1 MQFKYADEKNR
12 LRKTNFVNLICLVI
26 VSSVMELLYL
36 ANILRGTA
44 GWNVKIGFVLVLAG
58 VVSCLVVYL
67 KNPQS
72 NIFYKVELTTFIIAY
87 LVVAVPSTLQ
97 MTFFYVIPI
106 LVATI
111 LYDDYKF
118 YTGSCVV
125 IFLGNI
131 GQIAWAFTHHTSFS
145 DSGAVSEYMI
155 QLIIMIVVLIVA
167 VTVSR
172 NRRLFTEHTGG
183 QIKQEHDRQAGM
195 LENVLDV
202 VEKVKK
208 GTADVDQVMEELQTS
223 MLAMNESFGEIRSS
237 TLSTAESIQEQTE
250 RTREIQEAVNTTVD
264 LSKKIVDIAVVS
276 DKAINEGMETMNDMK
291 SQSVIIHNT
300 NAEVAESME
309 QLQNNT
315 REVKDIASIIFEI
328 SSQTNLLALN
338 ASIESARAGE
348 AGRGFAVVADQIRE
362 LAEQTR
368 SSMESISGIIT
379 QLDETAN
386 TAAERVRESV
396 AAADRQS
403 QYLEEAVK
411 RFDVLD
417 ENIVSLSS
425 HIKSMDGQVHGLR
438 ESNNY
443 IVESISQLSA
453 TSEEVTASAD
463 LAAEVSEQNRE
474 RFVETKNLLADVV
487 DTTKKLDVYYEK

>member
-1 MQFKYADEKNR
+1 M
-12 LRKTNFVNLICLVI
+12 
-26 VSSVMELLYL
+26 
-36 ANILRGTA
+36 
-44 GWNVKIGFVLVLAG
+44 
-58 VVSCLVVYL
+58 
-67 KNPQS
+67 
-72 NIFYKVELTTFIIAY
+72 
-87 LVVAVPSTLQ
+87 
-97 MTFFYVIPI
+97 
-106 LVATI
+106 
-111 LYDDYKF
+111 
-118 YTGSCVV
+118 
-125 IFLGNI
+125 
-131 GQIAWAFTHHTSFS
+131 
-145 DSGAVSEYMI
+145 
-155 QLIIMIVVLIVA
+155 
-167 VTVSR
+167 
-172 NRRLFTEHTGG
+172 FTEHTGG

-202 VEKVKK
+202 VENVKK
-208 GTADVDQVMEELQTS
+208 GTADVDRVMEELQTS

-300 NAEVAESME
+300 NVEVAESME